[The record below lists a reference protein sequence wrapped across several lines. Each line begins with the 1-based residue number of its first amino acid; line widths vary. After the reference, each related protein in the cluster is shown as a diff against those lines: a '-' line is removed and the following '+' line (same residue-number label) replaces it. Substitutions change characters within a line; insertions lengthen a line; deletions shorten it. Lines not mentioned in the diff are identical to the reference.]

1 MSTRFTPAARRQLLT
16 AVEFMADRRSSAA
29 RAFLDTLE
37 KRLQELEQFPAT
49 GRHVPEFP
57 ELPFRE
63 VRVPPYRI
71 FYRTRESGLWVVGVW
86 HDAQMPGEPITK

>member
-1 MSTRFTPAARRQLLT
+1 MSTRFTPAAQRQLLH
-16 AVEFMADRRSSAA
+16 AVEYMADRRPSAA
-29 RAFLDTLE
+29 RAFLDTLA
-37 KRLQELEQFPAT
+37 KRLQELEQFPDT
-49 GRHVPEFP
+49 GRHVLEFP

-86 HDAQMPGEPITK
+86 HDAQLPGEPISK